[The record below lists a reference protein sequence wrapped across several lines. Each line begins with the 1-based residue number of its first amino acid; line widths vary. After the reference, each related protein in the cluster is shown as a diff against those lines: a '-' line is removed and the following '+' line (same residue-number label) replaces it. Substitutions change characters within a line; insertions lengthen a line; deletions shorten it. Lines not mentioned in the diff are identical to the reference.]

1 MNTDARVKIIVGRR
15 QRRQNQRGKGQKF
28 IRIIGLALVAIVLS
42 CGVFFG
48 STVGGAVALYLNF
61 TADLPDPSQLAA
73 KFTQQNTEFFETT
86 KIYDRTGKNLLYEVI
101 DPRAGDRQ
109 WVSLD
114 TIPELCRQAAIA
126 IEDRSFYD
134 NPGFDIRGM
143 ARAFLSNAQGG
154 SVQGGSS
161 ITQQLVKNT
170 LIDPSQRT
178 IQTGIEGYTRK
189 LKEVLLSAEIG
200 RRYPKD
206 QILEWYLNT
215 NFYGN
220 LAYGIQAASKI
231 YFNKTVDRLNIAECA
246 MLAAIPE
253 FPSQNPIDNPADATS
268 RQALVLDA
276 MLRDGYITA
285 DEAVAAKAEKLNVI
299 TGGVADRF
307 DIVAPHFS
315 VYVRKWLEDK
325 FGADAVFRG
334 GLKVYTTLDLDLQNH
349 AQQTVADQIKKLT
362 EEDHNANNGAA
373 VVIRPDTG
381 EILAMVGSAD
391 YWNDAINGKF
401 NVAIG
406 ARQPGSSFKPFTYI
420 TLLSQGIPAS
430 FSFLDVRTEFQQP
443 GANPPIYV
451 PENYD
456 RKYHGYTRLRLA
468 LARSYN
474 IPAVLSLERAGVD
487 NVIRTA
493 HKMGITTL
501 DRGLDY
507 YGLALTLGGG
517 EVKLL
522 DETYAFGVF
531 GNNGVMAGSPVP
543 EDRQRPGFR
552 TLDPVPVL
560 RVEDSK
566 GNIVWEYNTPAT
578 AQILDP
584 RLSYLM
590 NSILS
595 DKGAR
600 CAAFGCPNI
609 LELDDNRP
617 TAVKTGTTNDFKD
630 NWTVGY
636 TPQVVVG
643 VWIGNTDNTSM
654 KHVTGISGAA
664 PVWHDIISYYLK
676 DKPKVPFVRPPGLV
690 EKTICATTGL
700 LPTKYCP
707 KTTEIFIPGTE
718 PTSYDTLDQAFLIDK
733 ETGNLATASTP
744 PDKVEEKIFEIYPPE
759 AADYVKE
766 ANIPQPPAQYDTN
779 YGPPPNAYGDVAI
792 IGPGPYTY
800 IHGIYPLT
808 GNAKGDDWNHY
819 RIDFG
824 KGLNPTEWQQIGPDH
839 GEQVDQGPLEN
850 WDTSA
855 LDGLFSLRLTAF
867 RNNGDTQ
874 ISVLPVTVD
883 NISPTIKIIYPNSGD
898 TYEYGQDEWVNIQ
911 LDVQDNIAIGTVQL
925 FVDDKPEPW
934 STHRAPPYGDKWLL
948 DSGDKLGTH
957 TFFARVYDK
966 AGNVKDSNKVTV
978 KIVPKKTP

>member
-1 MNTDARVKIIVGRR
+1 LNTDDRVKIIVGRR
-15 QRRQNQRGKGQKF
+15 QRRQNQHGKGQKS
-28 IRIIGLALVAIVLS
+28 IRIIAIVLVALVLS
-42 CGVFFG
+42 CGVFFS
-48 STVGGAVALYLNF
+48 STVGGAVALYLSF

-109 WVSLD
+109 WVALES
-114 TIPELCRQAAIA
+114 IPQFCRQAAIA

-154 SVQGGSS
+154 TVQGGSS

-178 IQTGIEGYTRK
+178 IQSGIEGYTRK

-231 YFNKTVDRLNIAECA
+231 YFNKTVDRLNLAECS

-276 MLRDGYITA
+276 MLRDNYISAEET
-285 DEAVAAKAEKLNVI
+285 VAAKTEKLNVI
-299 TGGVADRF
+299 VGGVADRF

-325 FGADAVFRG
+325 FGADVVFRG
-334 GLKVYTTLDLDLQNH
+334 GLKIYTTLDLDLQNH
-349 AQQTVADQIKKLT
+349 AQQAIADQVKQLT
-362 EEDHNANNGAA
+362 ADDHNANNGAA
-373 VVIRPDTG
+373 VVIRPTTG

-401 NVAIG
+401 NVATG
-406 ARQPGSSFKPFTYI
+406 VRQPGSSFKPFTYL

-430 FSFLDVRTEFQQP
+430 YSFLDVRTEFQQP

-456 RKYHGYTRLRLA
+456 RKYHGYARLRLA

-474 IPAVLSLERAGVD
+474 IPAVKAMEMAGVD
-487 NVIRTA
+487 NVIRTT

-501 DRGLDY
+501 DRGLDF

-531 GNNGVMAGSPVP
+531 ANEGKMAGSPVP
-543 EDRQRPGFR
+543 EERQRPGYR
-552 TLDPVPVL
+552 TVDPVPVL

-566 GNIVWEYNTPAT
+566 GNVLWEYNSPTTIP
-578 AQILDP
+578 ILDP
-584 RLSYLM
+584 RLAYLM

-595 DKGAR
+595 DNGAR
-600 CAAFGCPNI
+600 CAAFGCPNV
-609 LELDDNRP
+609 LELKDRRP
-617 TAVKTGTTNDFKD
+617 AAVKTGTTNDFKD

-643 VWIGNTDNTSM
+643 VWIGNTDNSSM

-664 PVWHDIISYYLK
+664 PVWNDIMEYFLNGK
-676 DKPKVPFVRPPGLV
+676 EKLPFIRPPGLV
-690 EKTICATTGL
+690 QKTVCATTGL

-707 KTTEIFIPGTE
+707 QTTEIFIPGTE
-718 PTSYDTLDQAFLIDK
+718 PTAYDTLNQAFLIDI
-733 ETGNLATASTP
+733 ETGNLATTSTP
-744 PDKVEEKIFEIYPPE
+744 PDKVEEKVYEIYPPE
-759 AADYVKE
+759 AADFVKE

-779 YGPPPNAYGDVAI
+779 YGPSPNTYGDVAI
-792 IGPGPYTY
+792 IQPGSYSY
-800 IHGIYPLT
+800 IHGIYT
-808 GNAKGDDWNHY
+808 IIGNAKGDDWNHY
-819 RIDFG
+819 RLDFG

-839 GEQVDQGPLEN
+839 GEQIDQGPLEN
-850 WDTSA
+850 FDVTS

-874 ISVLPVTVD
+874 TSIVPVTVD
-883 NISPTIKIIYPNSGD
+883 NISPTIKIIYPSSGD
-898 TYEYGQDEWVNIQ
+898 GYEYGQDEWVNIQ
-911 LDVQDNIAIGTVQL
+911 LDVQDNIAIDYVQL
-925 FVDDKPEPW
+925 FVDDNPEPW
-934 STHRAPPYGDKWLL
+934 STHNAPPYGDKWLL
-948 DSGDKLGTH
+948 NAADRLGTH

-966 AGNVKDSNKVTV
+966 ASNVANSNKVTV
-978 KIVPKKTP
+978 RIGVKKP